1 MDKLFHN
8 DAVLRILAL
17 ILACAIWLGVNA
29 PNGNTSSGAGL
40 SQPYAFVVKVEVPQG
55 MVATRVEPSFADVIV
70 TGSGANVANVQAAM
84 ANVTVVADAT
94 NLSAGTHVV
103 PLKLENMPNLSHT
116 VDPKSVSVT
125 VKAIETAALPV
136 QVHIVGHLD
145 PGYLEGTPKFESQSA
160 TVSGST
166 RAISKVTGVEARVWM
181 GGKSSTFTENVP
193 LIAVDSQGN
202 RVEGVTVTPGY
213 VTVTLPINARKTQ
226 VNLVPQVVGNPAPGY
241 AVAGISLEPTVAI
254 VQGVAPKPSVG
265 KKAANLM
272 VPVNVSA
279 MMNSSAVNVV
289 IPLMDG
295 MIQVEPSTILAKVT
309 LEPSATR
316 TLINIPVQSGRAP
329 KGEIVHIQSPKT
341 IAVSISG
348 PESIIRQIRRSDI
361 VAAADFSNVTKGD
374 IIAPINVV
382 VPNWVNV
389 NQMSTNQVS
398 ITVSSK
404 PAS

>member
-1 MDKLFHN
+1 MDKLFHS
-8 DAVLRILAL
+8 DVVLRILAL

-29 PNGNTSSGAGL
+29 PNGTTSSGAGL

-125 VKAIETAALPV
+125 IKAMETAHLPV
-136 QVHIVGHLD
+136 QVHLVGHLD
-145 PGYLEGTPKFESQSA
+145 PGYLEGTPKFESHSA

-166 RAISKVTGVEARVWM
+166 RAISKVIGVEARVWL

-213 VTVTLPINARKTQ
+213 VTVTIPIDARKTQ
-226 VNLVPQVVGNPAPGY
+226 VNLVPQVEGTPAPGY
-241 AVAGISLEPTVAI
+241 AVAGITLEPAIAI
-254 VQGVAPKPSVG
+254 VQGVAPKPASG
-265 KKAANLM
+265 KNPANLM
-272 VPVNVSA
+272 VPVNVSG
-279 MMNSSAVNVV
+279 MTSSSAVNVV
-289 IPLMDG
+289 IPLTDT
-295 MIQVEPSTILAKVT
+295 MIRVEPSAISAKVI

-316 TLINIPVQSGRAP
+316 TLGNIPVHSGRAP
-329 KGEIVHIQSPKT
+329 KGEIVQIQSPKT
-341 IAVSISG
+341 VAVSISG
-348 PESIIRQIRRSDI
+348 PESIIRQIKPAEI
-361 VAAADFSNVTKGD
+361 VATADFSHLTTGD
-374 IIAPINVV
+374 IVAPINVT

-389 NQMSTNQVS
+389 NQISTNQVS

-404 PAS
+404 SAS